1 MKTTP
6 TLMSDLRRGDEFV
19 GPNGRTLYR
28 VTRDMG
34 SHPNGFLDV
43 RNLSMTNA
51 EARAA
56 AKRGDC
62 EPGCDPRDGFSSDA
76 APVTVE
82 KVTR

>member
-1 MKTTP
+1 MKTAP
-6 TLMSDLRRGDEFV
+6 ILMSDLRKGDEFV
-19 GPNGRTLYR
+19 GPNGRTRYR

-43 RNLSMTNA
+43 RNLSMTNG

-56 AKRGDC
+56 TKRGDC
-62 EPGCDPRDGFSSDA
+62 EPGCDPRDGFFSYTS
-76 APVTVE
+76 PVTVE